1 MLEIG
6 KKKLAKEFT
15 VFTVPMGE
23 AHRLV
28 RNEMPFCAVCSK
40 LYGWRGN
47 AYYIGSNTVIYCG
60 YEIIGK
66 KLTEKQIDA
75 LCELYDTM
83 TEAEAKAKIASKL
96 SGYAWGF
103 EEL

>member
-6 KKKLAKEFT
+6 KRKLTKEFT
-15 VFTVPMGE
+15 VFTVPMGD
-23 AHRLV
+23 AGRLV
-28 RNEMPFCAVCSK
+28 RNEAPLFAVCSK

-47 AYYIGSNTVIYCG
+47 GYYIGSHTVIYCG
-60 YEIIGK
+60 YEIIGE
-66 KLTEKQIDA
+66 KLTEMQIDA
-75 LCELYDTM
+75 LCELYDPM
-83 TEAEAKAKIASKL
+83 TDAEAKAKIASKL